1 MGIYSYDTLKYVCQ
15 YKASFVCW
23 VMMSLEHTSST
34 GGKVCPVSPTLA
46 AVPCLPITA
55 IFQPIIFV
63 DFLCFYDFVF
73 LYIYIFEYFCIY
85 KICVSVFCQV
95 SPTSADPC
103 VCQLVPTTLSSHIRN
118 LLLCNFLTQENRVKL
133 SLCVCGW
140 SSTQCLSVKHSRAGV
155 NIHFGPGEWQTL
167 SRMDKHTSIPTLQ
180 KPTST
185 SRFTVLLMFW
195 VSHSLIHLK

>member
-1 MGIYSYDTLKYVCQ
+1 
-15 YKASFVCW
+15 
-23 VMMSLEHTSST
+23 MMSLEHTSST
-34 GGKVCPVSPTLA
+34 GGKVCPVSPPLA

-63 DFLCFYDFVF
+63 DFLCFHEFAI
-73 LYIYIFEYFCIY
+73 LYICICFYI
-85 KICVSVFCQV
+85 
-95 SPTSADPC
+95 SPFSSSSCPG
-103 VCQLVPTTLSSHIRN
+103 QLHPVTQAPHYLPISESCLWSPLN
-118 LLLCNFLTQENRVKL
+118 QENRVKL

-167 SRMDKHTSIPTLQ
+167 SRMDKHASIPTSQ

-185 SRFTVLLMFW
+185 PRFAVLLMFW
-195 VSHSLIHLK
+195 VSHSLIHVK